1 MKTSLSPEQ
10 FAQYEA
16 IVNEYDRSIMTQ
28 TIMRYEF

>member
-16 IVNEYDRSIMTQ
+16 IVNEYDRSIMIQ
-28 TIMRYEF
+28 KHNAI